1 MKDYVTEQ
9 NKYFNGLKPES
20 KSAST
25 DAVNIETLLKI
36 FRSNNIKQDVSN
48 SMYGDEILKN
58 VYKPQVGASRRVQF
72 ECSVPPISCFNDSR
86 NFYFRSY
93 DGACNNLA
101 HPGYGMAKTRY
112 SRIVWPKYGDG
123 QYTPSKSSTG
133 NALPN
138 ARALSLSLYGEDTF
152 SDSFRTLMTMQFGQF
167 VAHDIS
173 QLAREGIPGKFI
185 KTF

>member
-1 MKDYVTEQ
+1 MKDYITEQ
-9 NKYFNGLKPES
+9 NKYFNGLKSES
-20 KSAST
+20 ESAST
-25 DAVNIETLLKI
+25 AVTLETLLKT
-36 FRSNNIKQDVSN
+36 FRPNNIKQDVSN
-48 SMYGDEILKN
+48 SMYGNEILKN
-58 VYKPQVGASRRVQF
+58 VYKPHVGANRRVQF
-72 ECSVPPISCFNDSR
+72 ECSVTPISCFNDSQ

-101 HPGYGMAKTRY
+101 YPGYGMAKTRY

-123 QYTPSKSSTG
+123 QYTPSKSTTG

-138 ARALSLSLYGEDTF
+138 PRLLSLSLYGEDTF

-173 QLAREGIPGKFI
+173 QLAREDIPGKFI